1 VIKKVILLI
10 LIVLVAWAPAVFAK
24 TMYTSDVTEIS
35 VRQGRDTS
43 YPIIKTLKSNE
54 PVTVLESS
62 DGWSKIQFADG
73 KEGWLVSSY
82 LTDKTPGSAASPE
95 MEKKTDQMAL
105 QLKATGE
112 ENERLKNDIQSLKSQ
127 LDINM
132 KNIGDLRASTNPNPV
147 ESEEFLALK
156 AKLDQISAESQ
167 EKTHRINELQQ
178 QLAEMGKNPSDY
190 KCYLY
195 LFLAGAGVLLLGMI
209 IGSSTKRRRS
219 SLL

>member
-1 VIKKVILLI
+1 VIQKLIAGLAILL
-10 LIVLVAWAPAVFAK
+10 LWGQPVFAK

-43 YPIIKTLKSNE
+43 YPVIRTLKSNE
-54 PVTVLESS
+54 QVTVLESS
-62 DGWSKIQFADG
+62 SGWSKIQLPDG

-82 LTDKTPGSAASPE
+82 LTDKAPASASSPE
-95 MEKKTDQMAL
+95 TAKKTDQIAL
-105 QLKATGE
+105 QLKTTGE
-112 ENERLKNDIQSLKSQ
+112 ENERLKKEIQSLKLQ
-127 LDINM
+127 IDANE
-132 KNIGDLRASTNPNPV
+132 KNVAELRASAGGGPV
-147 ESEEFLALK
+147 EAKELQALK
-156 AKLDQISAESQ
+156 TKLDQVSAETK
-167 EKTHRINELQQ
+167 EKSNRISELEQ
-178 QLAEMGKNPSDY
+178 QLAGAGKGQGEY